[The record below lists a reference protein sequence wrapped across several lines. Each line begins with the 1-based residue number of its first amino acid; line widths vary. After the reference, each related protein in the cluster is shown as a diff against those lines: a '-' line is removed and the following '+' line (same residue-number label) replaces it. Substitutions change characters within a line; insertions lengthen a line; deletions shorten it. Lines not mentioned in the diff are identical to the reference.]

1 MAPVYR
7 VEHPDALD
15 PVEGSETLLR
25 YTDNNMSAGVGRPGH
40 SVILGFPFETILD
53 PATRAAFMRAIVHYL
68 D

>member
-1 MAPVYR
+1 
-7 VEHPDALD
+7 
-15 PVEGSETLLR
+15 
-25 YTDNNMSAGVGRPGH
+25 MSAGVGRPGH